1 MGFLVDNRIGTC
13 HFVTFDAA
21 VRYYEPYGYNSEDVS
36 RKLAA
41 GEICIGRPRV
51 HSSERCEVNSEG
63 RYEIW
68 SAEA

>member
-1 MGFLVDNRIGTC
+1 MNTRIGTC
-13 HFVTFDAA
+13 HFVTFNAA
-21 VRYYEPYGYNSEDVS
+21 VRYYEPYGYNSADVN

-51 HSSERCEVNSEG
+51 HSSERYEVNNKG

-68 SAEA
+68 STEKA